1 MSIFRKKG
9 ESTIQSR
16 KKKDM
21 IFYCML
27 LALPILQFIVMW
39 FGVNINSILLSLKE
53 YDLTGNVTWTLNN
66 FKNVIKD
73 FATDEYL
80 QDSLSNSVQ
89 FYLINF
95 AVTLPTSLI
104 ISFYFYKKFAFSK
117 PLRIIL
123 FLPSVI
129 SGVVAITVFY
139 YIADRGYPFLVE
151 LFTGQSNV
159 PGLLVNAETRTGTI
173 IGYNIFYAMAGSFL
187 FYTSAMS
194 GIDESVSEAAQ
205 IDGANIWQ
213 EFIHVTMPMI
223 FPTFKTFLASGMA
236 GILIGDYGMYAFSK
250 ISGGSAVPTMGYYF
264 TSGIMEDTTRVRY
277 PYFAA
282 LGICLS
288 IATGLI
294 VYGVRALLNRWDPF
308 EDMDGSKKAQR
319 MMKKQ
324 RRKER
329 RVQNNV

>member
-1 MSIFRKKG
+1 MSIIRKKG
-9 ESTIQSR
+9 ESTLQSK
-16 KKKDM
+16 KKKDL

-27 LALPILQFIVMW
+27 LVLPLLQFAIMW
-39 FGVNINSILLSLKE
+39 FGVNINSILLSFKE
-53 YDLTGNVTWTLNN
+53 YDITGNVTWTLNN
-66 FKNVIKD
+66 FKEVIEN
-73 FATDEYL
+73 FATDSYL
-80 QDSLSNSVQ
+80 QDSLFNSVK
-89 FYLINF
+89 FYIINF
-95 AVTLPTSLI
+95 LVTMPTSLI

-117 PLRIIL
+117 PLKIIL

-151 LFTGQSNV
+151 LFTGQTNV
-159 PGLLVNAETRTGTI
+159 PGLLVNTETRTGTI
-173 IGYNIFYAMAGSFL
+173 LGYNIFYAMAGSFL

-194 GIDESVSEAAQ
+194 GIDDSVSEAAQ

-264 TSGIMEDTTRVRY
+264 TAGIMEDTSRVRY

-288 IATGLI
+288 IATAII
-294 VYGVRALLNRWDPF
+294 VYGVRAALNRWDPF
-308 EDMDGSKKAQR
+308 EDLDGSKKAQR
-319 MMKKQ
+319 KMKKLK
-324 RRKER
+324 RKEGAR
-329 RVQNNV
+329 